1 MPDAVPTL
9 PVQGSPS
16 AVQVKPP
23 ATAPAPAAPD
33 AAADADGASF
43 AHALAGQFDLLQAPP
58 EQGLAGSPALSDQDA
73 DAANQAALQGNNLP
87 SALPPDL
94 PQPLTIASPPP
105 WLGAAAPV
113 VVTQGN
119 SPLDL
124 QDPTAS
130 VPPTLPGIA
139 GALSKAALKTASK
152 ITAPTVPVNLTAD
165 TGAASA
171 ASFEDAPPAA
181 TLRFDPAL
189 TDEFVP
195 VPSGIAAAASP
206 VPAAAAPFPVSGLGS
221 PDAPGA
227 AVAPGAPLAHANT
240 GGSGTSHG
248 TPVVSAQISVPLHQ
262 AGWDQAFAQRVVWL
276 VKQDVQGAELH
287 INPPQLG
294 PMEMRV
300 VLNNDQASVAFTA
313 QHAAVREALEAA
325 MPRLREMLSASGL
338 NLADVNISQH
348 SFAQQRQEPG
358 YAPHT
363 GFSRLDAL
371 DAEDEPL
378 SNAIV
383 QRSLGLVDFYA

>member
-9 PVQGSPS
+9 PTQGSPGV
-16 AVQVKPP
+16 AQAKVP
-23 ATAPAPAAPD
+23 AYAPAAHAPD
-33 AAADADGASF
+33 VAADADGASF
-43 AHALAGQFDLLQAPP
+43 AQALAGQVDLLRAPP
-58 EQGLAGSPALSDQDA
+58 EQDLAVAALLSDQDA
-73 DAANQAALQGNNLP
+73 EVAGQAELQGNNLP
-87 SALPPDL
+87 PALPSDL
-94 PQPLTIASPPP
+94 PQPPTLAALPP
-105 WLGAAAPV
+105 WLGAATPAA
-113 VVTQGN
+113 VTQGN
-119 SPLDL
+119 TPLDL

-130 VPPTLPGIA
+130 VPLTLPGIA
-139 GALSKAALKTASK
+139 GAPSKAALKTASK
-152 ITAPTVPVNLTAD
+152 ITAPTVPVNLAAD

-171 ASFEDAPPAA
+171 APFDDAPLSA
-181 TLRFDPAL
+181 TLRFDPTL

-195 VPSGIAAAASP
+195 VPSGVATASP
-206 VPAAAAPFPVSGLGS
+206 VPTAAAPFPVLGLGS

-227 AVAPGAPLAHANT
+227 AVAPGASLAHANT

-248 TPVVSAQISVPLHQ
+248 TPAASAQISVPLHQ

-294 PMEMRV
+294 PLEMRV

-371 DAEDEPL
+371 NAEDEPL